1 MKNISYLISGILAV
15 AIIILFI
22 LFFTSKNG
30 KGSDSPSLTVAGGD
44 SVALLPVAYV
54 NIDSLLINYNFS
66 KDENDKLMRKI
77 ESSNATVTQRRNNLE
92 KEVAEFYRKAQNGSF
107 LSEDRARQEQERI
120 QKLEANL
127 QQFIQ
132 RTQNEIALEQQRV
145 NEQVA
150 DSVKIGVE
158 EYNKTAN
165 YQIIFSNNGLNNV
178 LLARQSYDITQDI
191 LKLLNGRYVPENK

>member
-1 MKNISYLISGILAV
+1 MKNISYLISGVLAI
-15 AIIILFI
+15 AIIVLFI
-22 LFFTSKNG
+22 LFFTSENG

-44 SVALLPVAYV
+44 SVPLLPVAYV

-92 KEVAEFYRKAQNGSF
+92 KEVAEYYRKAQNGSF
-107 LSEDRARQEQERI
+107 LNEDRARQEGERI

-150 DSVKIGVE
+150 DSVRMGVE

-165 YQIIFSNNGLNNV
+165 YQIIFSNNGLNNI

-191 LKLLNGRYVPENK
+191 LKLLNGRYVSESK